1 AKALPLISA
10 RELDAAELKRL
21 ETLVA
26 AGTDAESLRLRA
38 ELAMRRADG
47 KATWAIE
54 SYLTLAPADVRA
66 QRYQGWLLASKGLPG
81 EAAVLLGRSGSRREQ
96 ARLLLR
102 VNDLVGAAALLDGA
116 PDTAEEL
123 VTLALIAIRDGKL
136 DVAQGHLAQAEQL
149 APVSPFVQ
157 AAIAKLAARQARPEL
172 ARIARLLIGQ
182 TAPDGAAG
190 SATVIVDGSGS
201 LSGRRPPS
209 KVVVDLGTAVADSR
223 VVEPMLEALQLAE
236 LAKRKLVVAELA
248 WSPGALSMR
257 SINPEV
263 LRAALMQALG
273 TPPYELQV
281 VLLPTPLEGETVPL
295 DKLAALASGG
305 DGALIYRVESAGSD
319 ARITLLLYE
328 TGAKQATQVTRV
340 VTMPGLVTF
349 NVVKLVTI
357 LVVVLVLVLVG
368 VLRAT
373 RSMGKIELQIARSA
387 DHDEA
392 LCVELSNQP
401 TRPKIADM
409 LAFHTATKSAGS
421 VVRRRS
427 ATLIASGATFQVPT
441 GAWYVHLYGT
451 YAHGGKLRLVPETC
465 TQQVEVKRGAT
476 VEVAF
481 DLVAKATEVTVQVI
495 VEPRRGVLVWTDA
508 APSRVATNDAGEAEL
523 MLPLGTHVIHIDAHG
538 VLLSSELQVGSSKPH
553 RLTINVARELR
564 LGKDIELDAD
574 AARHNDLELVLSAG
588 PRTPL
593 PFKAATHPDA
603 GDAVPAGLAKT
614 QAVSSGRAVPGEL
627 LLDRYRVTS
636 ELGRGAMGIVHRAW
650 DEKLEREVAIKEMA
664 DDLRKVPEALQ
675 LFTQEAKALA
685 QLNHTNIVAMYD
697 QVTEVDKIFMIMEY
711 VDGKP
716 LEAVIAERGALP
728 WLEAVAIIDQ
738 VCSGLA
744 YAHAR
749 KVIHRDIK
757 PANIFVAT
765 DNTVKIGDFGLA
777 RVMREVTIRRT
788 EIRGTPLYMPPEQI
802 TGTDVDHRSDL
813 YAIGCTLFEL
823 LCGRPPFIDGDIL
836 YAQMNTAPPRA
847 SSLMPGLPPELD
859 AILLSLLAK
868 HPDDRPGSANDV
880 RAKLRELSI

>member
-1 AKALPLISA
+1 
-10 RELDAAELKRL
+10 
-21 ETLVA
+21 
-26 AGTDAESLRLRA
+26 LRA

-54 SYLTLAPADVRA
+54 SYLTLAPTDVRA

-81 EAAVLLGRSGSRREQ
+81 EAAVLLGRSGARREQ

-102 VNDLVGAAALLDGA
+102 ANDVRGAAALLDGA

-123 VTLALIAIRDGKL
+123 VTLALIALHDGKL
-136 DVAQGHLAQAEQL
+136 DVAQTHLAQAERL

-157 AAIAKLAARQARPEL
+157 AAIAKLAARQAQPEL
-172 ARIARLLIGQ
+172 ARLARLLIGQ
-182 TAPDGAAG
+182 RAPDEPADA
-190 SATVIVDGSGS
+190 ATVMVEGGS
-201 LSGRRPPS
+201 LTGMQPPD

-223 VVEPMLEALQLAE
+223 VLEPMLVTLELAE

-257 SINPEV
+257 TVNHEV
-263 LRAALMQALG
+263 LRAALVQALG
-273 TPPYELQV
+273 RPPYEIQV
-281 VLLPTPLEGETVPL
+281 VLLPSALEGATVPL
-295 DKLAALASGG
+295 DKLTALASGG
-305 DGALIYRVESAGSD
+305 DGALVYRVESAGSD

-328 TGAKQATQVTRV
+328 VGAKQATQVTRV

-349 NVVKLVTI
+349 NLVKLVTS
-357 LVVVLVLVLVG
+357 VAVGLVG
-368 VLRAT
+368 VLVGILWFT
-373 RSMGKIELQIARSA
+373 RSMGKIELQIARNA
-387 DHDEA
+387 DADEA
-392 LCVELSNQP
+392 LCVELSKHP
-401 TRPKIADM
+401 ARPKISDM
-409 LAFHTATKSAGS
+409 LAFHTATKEAGS
-421 VVRRRS
+421 VGRRRS
-427 ATLIASGATFQVPT
+427 ATLIASGATFKVPT
-441 GAWYVHLYGT
+441 GTWYVHLYGT

-465 TQQVEVKRGAT
+465 SQQVEVKRGAT
-476 VEVAF
+476 VEVGF

-495 VEPRRGVLVWTDA
+495 VEPRRGVLVWADA

-538 VLLSSELQVGSSKPH
+538 VLLSSDIQVGSSKPH

-603 GDAVPAGLAKT
+603 EPAGLAKT
-614 QAVSSGRAVPGEL
+614 QAVSSGRIPRATTPVPGEL
-627 LLDRYRVTS
+627 LLERYRVTA

-664 DDLRKVPEALQ
+664 DDLRKIPEALQ

-697 QVTEVDKIFMIMEY
+697 QVTEADKIFMIMEY

-716 LEAVIAERGALP
+716 LEAVIAERGTLP

-757 PANIFVAT
+757 PANIFVGS

-836 YAQMNTAPPRA
+836 YAQMNTPPPRP
-847 SSLMPGLPPELD
+847 SSLTQGLPPELD
-859 AILLSLLAK
+859 ALLVALLAK
-868 HPDDRPGSANDV
+868 HPDDRPSSANEV
-880 RAKLRELSI
+880 RSKLRDLSF